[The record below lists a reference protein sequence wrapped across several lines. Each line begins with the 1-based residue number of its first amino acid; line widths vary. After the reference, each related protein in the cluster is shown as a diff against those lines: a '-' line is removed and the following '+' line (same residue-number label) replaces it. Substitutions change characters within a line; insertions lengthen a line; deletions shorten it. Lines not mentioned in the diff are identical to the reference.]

1 MSTHWLPHNKRPGSQ
16 SRLQPGCVSQLAP
29 LSKLH
34 GVALPSHWS
43 SQKQPGWPMQ
53 LPEPLK
59 LLQDRDEP
67 EQLSL

>member
-1 MSTHWLPHNKRPGSQ
+1 
-16 SRLQPGCVSQLAP
+16 VSQLAP

-43 SQKQPGWPMQ
+43 SQKQPGWLMQ

-59 LLQDRDEP
+59 LLHDHDEP